1 LDFKKPLQTA
11 WILAGEKNGDLPD
24 LSPKKYFEDDRA

>member
-24 LSPKKYFEDDRA
+24 LSLKKYFEDDRA